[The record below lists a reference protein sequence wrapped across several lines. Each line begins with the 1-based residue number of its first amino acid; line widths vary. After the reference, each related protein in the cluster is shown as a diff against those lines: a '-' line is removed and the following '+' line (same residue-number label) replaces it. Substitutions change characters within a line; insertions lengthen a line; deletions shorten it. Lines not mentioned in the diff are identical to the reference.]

1 MERQHPPASHRELE
15 LGRLESD
22 TQLIGPERGT
32 PAIVVAADHGHRQVP
47 RQPSQCGGHPESV
60 TRDDPTICE
69 PELEEVAV
77 DQQRIT
83 QIGHSIEKIEQRP
96 LGLARRVS
104 EVGVRHDDERFCR
117 HARKHADGPMSRQAG
132 STHVSETTVRVNY
145 SETDQMGV
153 AYHARYL
160 VWFDVARCDYLRA
173 TGLTYRELEEQ
184 GMRLVVCDV
193 NVRYRRPARY
203 DDLIRVRCW
212 VRELASRRVT
222 FGYAVERDADG
233 ELLATA
239 TTSLLSLDS
248 SLALCRMP
256 EDVAQRLVPVP
267 DPVKL

>member
-1 MERQHPPASHRELE
+1 
-15 LGRLESD
+15 
-22 TQLIGPERGT
+22 
-32 PAIVVAADHGHRQVP
+32 
-47 RQPSQCGGHPESV
+47 
-60 TRDDPTICE
+60 
-69 PELEEVAV
+69 
-77 DQQRIT
+77 
-83 QIGHSIEKIEQRP
+83 
-96 LGLARRVS
+96 
-104 EVGVRHDDERFCR
+104 
-117 HARKHADGPMSRQAG
+117 
-132 STHVSETTVRVNY
+132 
-145 SETDQMGV
+145 MGV
-153 AYHARYL
+153 VYHARYL

-222 FGYAVERDADG
+222 FGYAVERDGDG